1 MKDFN
6 IIKLKNDFYINI
18 IQYNN
23 LYSNSFRDFHCWKWS
38 DWLNKLQIPMT
49 NLDKYKRGL
58 VLYGDVKDEEDSK
71 GNIIEKY
78 RKDSNII
85 NRSVITLDYD
95 NISNFRAL
103 YNAINKQLG
112 GIAWFYH
119 TTYSCTQ
126 NEPRIRLMIPLSEP
140 ISAADYRKYSK
151 ALAEYIGH
159 EVDEA
164 SFVPSQA
171 MALPVIKDKNVGY
184 GFKYNDAPAITR
196 KELDRFSEEKQNEK
210 IIINYSNQHKKH
222 SNEYWRE
229 IAFGV
234 GEGERNKTLAS
245 LIGYLL
251 RRYVDANL
259 VYGLVSAW
267 AMTCTPPIEQNEV
280 NKTFNSILKKDN
292 QRTRNGGF

>member
-1 MKDFN
+1 MKEFN

-18 IQYNN
+18 IQYNS
-23 LYSNSFRDFHCWKWS
+23 LYANSFRDFHCWKWS

-58 VLYGDVKDEEDSK
+58 VLYGDVKDEEDSE

-103 YNAINKQLG
+103 YNAINKQLEG
-112 GIAWFYH
+112 VSWFYH
-119 TTYSCTQ
+119 TTYSCTE
-126 NEPRIRLMIPLSEP
+126 NEPRIRLMIPLNKP

-151 ALAEYIGH
+151 TLVDYIGH

-184 GFKYNDAPAITR
+184 GFKYNDAPAMDIEFLSKLEV
-196 KELDRFSEEKQNEK
+196 KESQSVQTDHY
-210 IIINYSNQHKKH
+210 IKH
-222 SNEYWRE
+222 DSSYWRE
-229 IAFGV
+229 RAFGV
-234 GEGERNKTLAS
+234 GEGERNQALAS
-245 LIGYLL
+245 IIGHLL
-251 RRYVDANL
+251 RRYVDAHL

-267 AMTCTPPIEQNEV
+267 AKTCSPPLSDKEV
-280 NKTFNSILKKDN
+280 NQTFNSILRIHLNK
-292 QRTRNGGF
+292 

>member
-1 MKDFN
+1 MKEFN

-18 IQYNN
+18 IQYNS
-23 LYSNSFRDFHCWKWS
+23 LYANSFRDFRCWKWS

-58 VLYGDVKDEEDSK
+58 VLYGDVKDEEDSE

-95 NISNFRAL
+95 NISNFKAL
-103 YNAINKQLG
+103 YNAINKQLEG
-112 GIAWFYH
+112 VAWFYH
-119 TTYSCTQ
+119 TTYSCTK
-126 NEPRIRLMIPLSEP
+126 NEPRIRLMIPLNKP

-151 ALAEYIGH
+151 TLVDYIGH

-184 GFKYNDAPAITR
+184 GFKYNDAPAMDIEFLSKLEV
-196 KELDRFSEEKQNEK
+196 KESQSVQTDHY
-210 IIINYSNQHKKH
+210 IKH
-222 SNEYWRE
+222 DSSYWRE
-229 IAFGV
+229 RAFGV
-234 GEGERNKTLAS
+234 GEGERNQALAS
-245 LIGYLL
+245 IIGHLL
-251 RRYVDANL
+251 RRYVDAHL

-267 AMTCTPPIEQNEV
+267 AKTCSPPLSDKEV
-280 NKTFNSILKKDN
+280 NQTFNSILRIHLNK
-292 QRTRNGGF
+292 

>member
-6 IIKLKNDFYINI
+6 VIKLKNDFYINI

-23 LYSNSFRDFHCWKWS
+23 LYSNSFRDFKRWKWS
-38 DWLNKLQIPMT
+38 DWLNKLQLPTIHS
-49 NLDKYKRGL
+49 DKYKRGL

-103 YNAINKQLG
+103 YNAINKQLEG
-112 GIAWFYH
+112 VAWFYH
-119 TTYSCTQ
+119 TTYSCTK

-140 ISAADYRKYSK
+140 ISAANYRKYSK
-151 ALAEYIGH
+151 ALADYIGY

-210 IIINYSNQHKKH
+210 IIINYSNQHKKR

-259 VYGLVSAW
+259 VYGLASAW

>member
-1 MKDFN
+1 MKGFN

-18 IQYNN
+18 IHYNS
-23 LYSNSFRDFHCWKWS
+23 LYANSFKNFQHHKWS
-38 DWLNKLQIPMT
+38 DWLNEMQIPRINT
-49 NLDKYKRGL
+49 DKYKRGL
-58 VLYGDVKDEEDSK
+58 VLYGDVKDEEDAE

-103 YNAINKQLG
+103 YNAINKRLEG
-112 GIAWFYH
+112 VAWFYH
-119 TTYSCTQ
+119 TTYSCTE

-151 ALAEYIGH
+151 ALADYIEH

-184 GFKYNDAPAITR
+184 GFKYNDAPAMDIEFLS
-196 KELDRFSEEKQNEK
+196 KLEVEESQSVQMDQ
-210 IIINYSNQHKKH
+210 YAKH
-222 SNEYWRE
+222 DSSYWRE
-229 IAFGV
+229 RAFGV
-234 GEGERNKTLAS
+234 GEGERNQALAS
-245 LIGYLL
+245 IIGHLL
-251 RRYVDANL
+251 RRYVDAHL

-267 AMTCTPPIEQNEV
+267 AKTCSPPLSDKEV
-280 NKTFNSILKKDN
+280 NQTFNSILRIHLNK
-292 QRTRNGGF
+292 

>member
-18 IQYNN
+18 IQYNS
-23 LYSNSFRDFHCWKWS
+23 LYANSFRDFRCWKWS

-58 VLYGDVKDEEDSK
+58 VLYGDVKDEEDSE

-95 NISNFRAL
+95 NISNFKAL
-103 YNAINKQLG
+103 YNAINKQLEG
-112 GIAWFYH
+112 VAWFYH
-119 TTYSCTQ
+119 TTYSCTK
-126 NEPRIRLMIPLSEP
+126 NEPRIRLMIPLNKP

-151 ALAEYIGH
+151 TLVDYIGH

-184 GFKYNDAPAITR
+184 GFKYNDAPAMDIEFLSKLEV
-196 KELDRFSEEKQNEK
+196 KESQSVQTDHY
-210 IIINYSNQHKKH
+210 IKH
-222 SNEYWRE
+222 DSSYWRE
-229 IAFGV
+229 RAFGV
-234 GEGERNKTLAS
+234 GEGERNQALAS
-245 LIGYLL
+245 IIGHLL
-251 RRYVDANL
+251 RRYVDAHL

-267 AMTCTPPIEQNEV
+267 AKTCSPPLSDKEV
-280 NKTFNSILKKDN
+280 NQTFNSILRIHLNK
-292 QRTRNGGF
+292 

>member
-1 MKDFN
+1 MKEFN

-18 IQYNN
+18 IQYNS
-23 LYSNSFRDFHCWKWS
+23 LYANSFRNFKHYKWS
-38 DWLNKLQIPMT
+38 DWLNEMQIPRINT
-49 NLDKYKRGL
+49 DKYKRGL
-58 VLYGDVKDEEDSK
+58 VLYGDVKDEEDSE

-103 YNAINKQLG
+103 YNAINKRLEG
-112 GIAWFYH
+112 VAWFYH
-119 TTYSCTQ
+119 TTYSCTE

-140 ISAADYRKYSK
+140 INAADYRKYSK
-151 ALAEYIGH
+151 ALADYIGH

-184 GFKYNDAPAITR
+184 GFKYNDAPAMEIEFLS
-196 KELDRFSEEKQNEK
+196 KLEV
-210 IIINYSNQHKKH
+210 KKSQSVQTDQYTKH
-222 SNEYWRE
+222 DSSYWRE
-229 IAFGV
+229 RAFGV
-234 GEGERNKTLAS
+234 DEGERNQALAS
-245 LIGYLL
+245 IIGHLL
-251 RRYVDANL
+251 RRYVDAHL

-267 AMTCTPPIEQNEV
+267 AKTCSPPLSDKEV
-280 NKTFNSILKKDN
+280 NQTFNSILRIHLNK
-292 QRTRNGGF
+292 